1 MTAGKPR
8 ADPESAEPPPE
19 TPERPETP
27 EGPEAAEPQRVASGL
42 QAAPGLR
49 RLGSAL
55 TTRPNRT
62 QAILAV
68 LMFGLGLAVVTQ
80 AQQTEAAGLTGLRQA
95 DLVRL
100 LDDVSARGDRLE
112 AERLELEARLRRL
125 NTDSSSAE
133 EARRA
138 AEERRDAYA
147 VLAGTVPTVGPGITV
162 TIRDSEGQVR
172 AAVLLDAVQEL
183 RDAGAEAIQI
193 GDVRVVASTAFRDAS
208 GGILLGGQ
216 LVESPYRIV
225 VIGDP
230 PTLETALR
238 FPGGVSDTVS
248 GLAGADLSVVSGDT
262 VLVDAVVTPGEA
274 RFASPDPV
282 DTDAEDT

>member
-1 MTAGKPR
+1 MTGEDRTEPA
-8 ADPESAEPPPE
+8 APPPAQ
-19 TPERPETP
+19 ERTE
-27 EGPEAAEPQRVASGL
+27 RV
-42 QAAPGLR
+42 APGLR
-49 RLGSAL
+49 RLGAAL
-55 TTRPNRT
+55 TARPDRT

-80 AQQTEAAGLTGLRQA
+80 AQQTEAAGLAGLRQA

-112 AERLELEARLRRL
+112 AERLELESRLRRL
-125 NTDSSSAE
+125 TTDSSSAE

-147 VLAGTVPTVGPGITV
+147 VLAGTVPTVGPGVTV
-162 TIRDSEGQVR
+162 TIRDAEGQVG

-193 GDVRVVASTAFRDAS
+193 GGVRVVAATAFRDVS
-208 GGILLGGQ
+208 GGLQIGGQ
-216 LVESPYRIV
+216 VVESPYRIV

-238 FPGGVSDTVS
+238 FPGGVSDTV
-248 GLAGADLSVVSGDT
+248 GGIAGAEIEVVAADT
-262 VLVDAVVTPGEA
+262 VLVDAVVTP
-274 RFASPDPV
+274 D
-282 DTDAEDT
+282 DAEFARPEPAGTSDGGA

>member
-1 MTAGKPR
+1 MTAADDREETPAAG
-8 ADPESAEPPPE
+8 ATDPEGTGPPS
-19 TPERPETP
+19 
-27 EGPEAAEPQRVASGL
+27 RV
-42 QAAPGLR
+42 APGLR
-49 RLGSAL
+49 RLGAAL
-55 TTRPNRT
+55 TARPNRT
-62 QAILAV
+62 QAILAL

-100 LDDVSARGDRLE
+100 LDDVSARGARLE
-112 AERLELEARLRRL
+112 AERLELESRLRRL
-125 NTDSSSAE
+125 TTDSSSAE

-162 TIRDSEGQVR
+162 TIRDSDVQVR

-193 GDVRVVASTAFRDAS
+193 GDVRVVASTAFRDVS
-208 GGILLGGQ
+208 GGIQIGGQ
-216 LVESPYRIV
+216 VVESPYRIV

-230 PTLETALR
+230 ATLETALR

-248 GLAGADLSVVSGDT
+248 GIAGAEITVVPADT

-274 RFASPDPV
+274 RFARPDPV
-282 DTDAEDT
+282 GTTDGDA